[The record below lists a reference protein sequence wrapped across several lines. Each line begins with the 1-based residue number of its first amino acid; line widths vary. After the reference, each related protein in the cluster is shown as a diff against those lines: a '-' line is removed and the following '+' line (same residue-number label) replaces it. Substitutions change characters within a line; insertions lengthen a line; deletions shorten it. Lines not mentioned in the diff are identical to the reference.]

1 MTQNADDS
9 TAVECLLSSN
19 EDGEYKKDSQL
30 SIDSAGPF
38 CTPLANRSAVGTP
51 IDNRKEEKVKTRKNQ
66 RFDLTRDVPRERGRK
81 KAGQSINHLLNFT
94 ISSEDYPT
102 DTHGHHRR
110 NPKYRVSTF
119 NKEQYLQANCQ
130 FLVRADGDYALHN
143 IDPDV
148 LVQWDNIEQVR
159 LWCHELPSC
168 PICLYPPTAA
178 KITRCGHI
186 FCWPCILHYLSL
198 TEKSW
203 KKCPLCQE
211 AVHQVDLKSV
221 ISIAKHRYALGEDIT
236 LCLMRRRKDSTMVQI
251 ASELDDVLRTSYI
264 EDYRETF
271 SKLILIT
278 TDQVI
283 KRIIQEEE
291 RILRETLGSTV
302 CLEVEE
308 LTYINRALDLLQVRK
323 KQLTE
328 IDSICVDEV
337 EHSKNTSLNTQDA
350 KSTHTNASA
359 AKVNHQDV
367 LQRISD
373 EPNDIGSAVSSD
385 KLAMAQPPYEPPDN
399 SYYLYQ
405 AKDGQHIYLHTFNAK
420 CLIKEY
426 GSLKNAPRMLT
437 ARIVDIE
444 QFSVTE
450 EFRSRNRYLRH
461 LPLTCMVYICELD
474 LRQPTLSRPILQT
487 FSREIRQRKE
497 RRRKKL
503 LAEKRCFTNKLKDKT
518 VPPPNTLESF
528 PSMGFVLTG
537 ATATLSISTEP
548 VEEPAPE
555 ESIDSQS
562 SSCYDAKNI
571 GSESESCRNLDV
583 QPSFAQALLSNVKSS
598 GNDLSSANVPE
609 FKDALRKN
617 EKIPFKL
624 NDDSDNDI
632 NPIPSYR
639 ESFMNSLSNNWGVN
653 RELRP
658 LEDSLKITGKK
669 KKGGKKLLFSNSNH
683 LRYS

>member
-19 EDGEYKKDSQL
+19 E
-30 SIDSAGPF
+30 
-38 CTPLANRSAVGTP
+38 ANRSAVGTP

-168 PICLYPPTAA
+168 PICLYPPTAGKLKLPDA
-178 KITRCGHI
+178 AI
-186 FCWPCILHYLSL
+186 FSAGLVYCII
-198 TEKSW
+198 
-203 KKCPLCQE
+203 CLC
-211 AVHQVDLKSV
+211 V

-283 KRIIQEEE
+283 KR
-291 RILRETLGSTV
+291 
-302 CLEVEE
+302 VEE

-437 ARIVDIE
+437 ARIIDLE

-555 ESIDSQS
+555 
-562 SSCYDAKNI
+562 

-658 LEDSLKITGKK
+658 LEVNTSNRLPKIRAAIEAFIVKANYTKEIFSQ
-669 KKGGKKLLFSNSNH
+669 LLYIWTKCSS
-683 LRYS
+683 